1 MNLEKIKNGF
11 NQYFVNVIKNQ
22 YTDFNGRATR
32 SQYWYFVLCYIIIS
46 IPFSIVD
53 AIFKT
58 QILTLI
64 LALAL
69 VVPSVAIGIRRLH
82 DINKSGWWY
91 LIALIPI
98 AGPIALLVMFCLPT
112 QPAVS
117 NNNSAN
123 QNKAA

>member
-11 NQYFVNVIKNQ
+11 NQYFVNVIKTQ
-22 YTDFNGRATR
+22 YTDFKGRATR
-32 SQYWYFVLCYIIIS
+32 SQYWYFVLCYVIIS

-53 AIFKT
+53 NIFKT
-58 QILTLI
+58 QLLTLI

-69 VVPSVAIGIRRLH
+69 VVPSIAIGIRRLH

-112 QPAVS
+112 QPALS
-117 NNNSAN
+117 NKNSAN
-123 QNKAA
+123 QKKAA

>member
-112 QPAVS
+112 QPAMN